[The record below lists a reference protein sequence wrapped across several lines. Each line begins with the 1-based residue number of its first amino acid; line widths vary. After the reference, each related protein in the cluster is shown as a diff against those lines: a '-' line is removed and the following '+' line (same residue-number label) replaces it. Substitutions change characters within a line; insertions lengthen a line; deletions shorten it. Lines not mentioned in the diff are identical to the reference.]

1 MNAAAIYHEART
13 PLCCAL
19 DPETLQI
26 TLRTGQEVDRVTL
39 IYADPYEAGIA
50 GGEESWQGRRMEMRP
65 AAQLE
70 HCQLWRAV
78 LRPPYRRLRY
88 CFEVGQ
94 GGEAWYYYEDG
105 LRSKLQLDNRVQC
118 FTMPWMN
125 PSDVIAPPDW
135 VRQTVWYQ
143 IFPDRFCR
151 GGSGRPGGLPWRD
164 GPVTNADRF
173 GGDLAGITAKLP
185 YLARLGVNGLY
196 LNPLFASGSIHKY
209 DTTDYARVD
218 PDFGTEAD
226 LEQLVR
232 TAHSLGIRVM
242 LDAVFNHCGPG
253 FAPWRDVV
261 GHGPSSPYWN
271 WFFIR
276 QWPFQEGET
285 RDGRYFS
292 FAFHGGMPKLNT
304 NNPDVQE
311 YLTALCE
318 SWVQRYDIDAI
329 RFDVGNEIAHS
340 FLRRLRARLKA
351 RKPSLYLLGEIWHDA
366 PAWLEGDEY
375 DAVMHYPLQS
385 AIRRFFEDKAQPAAA
400 FGWDVGR
407 CMSVYAPQVNTVQFT
422 LLDSHDTIRLRNR
435 VSGEAEFWQQLAALF
450 TLPGSPC
457 VYYGTELMLEGGP
470 DPDCRRCM
478 PWARLEAEGPHP
490 VLCQLIALRRQE
502 PAFQSSEIQFLP
514 GEGRLVRYRR
524 GEPGPGQ
531 LEVCLNAGRRPE
543 AVGPGGA
550 DLFALAWDGET
561 LAPGGILIRRV

>member
-185 YLARLGVNGLY
+185 
-196 LNPLFASGSIHKY
+196 
-209 DTTDYARVD
+209 TW
-218 PDFGTEAD
+218 
-226 LEQLVR
+226 
-232 TAHSLGIRVM
+232 
-242 LDAVFNHCGPG
+242 PG
-253 FAPWRDVV
+253 W
-261 GHGPSSPYWN
+261 G
-271 WFFIR
+271 
-276 QWPFQEGET
+276 
-285 RDGRYFS
+285 
-292 FAFHGGMPKLNT
+292 
-304 NNPDVQE
+304 
-311 YLTALCE
+311 
-318 SWVQRYDIDAI
+318 
-329 RFDVGNEIAHS
+329 
-340 FLRRLRARLKA
+340 
-351 RKPSLYLLGEIWHDA
+351 
-366 PAWLEGDEY
+366 
-375 DAVMHYPLQS
+375 
-385 AIRRFFEDKAQPAAA
+385 
-400 FGWDVGR
+400 
-407 CMSVYAPQVNTVQFT
+407 
-422 LLDSHDTIRLRNR
+422 
-435 VSGEAEFWQQLAALF
+435 
-450 TLPGSPC
+450 
-457 VYYGTELMLEGGP
+457 
-470 DPDCRRCM
+470 
-478 PWARLEAEGPHP
+478 
-490 VLCQLIALRRQE
+490 
-502 PAFQSSEIQFLP
+502 
-514 GEGRLVRYRR
+514 
-524 GEPGPGQ
+524 
-531 LEVCLNAGRRPE
+531 
-543 AVGPGGA
+543 
-550 DLFALAWDGET
+550 
-561 LAPGGILIRRV
+561 